1 MSHHMIYNN
10 GGMQLSGASIMFSVN
25 GAETISYPYRKK
37 VNVKL
42 FLTANI
48 QRWYIQIAN
57 LNVNVNQLC
66 FKKI

>member
-48 QRWYIQIAN
+48 QR
-57 LNVNVNQLC
+57 
-66 FKKI
+66 